1 MRISDRIRLSFL
13 AVTASLP
20 ILATGG
26 DVSRGAQD
34 AVDTGP
40 VREVIEP
47 IRPFSDLDLDHDGV
61 LSTSEAHASPRIGS
75 DWRRLDTNDDGVI
88 DRSEIR
94 VLDIPAPTAEE
105 ADR

>member
-1 MRISDRIRLSFL
+1 MRNSHWIRLSFL
-13 AVTASLP
+13 VVTAGLP
-20 ILATGG
+20 IVATGG
-26 DVSRGAQD
+26 DVSRSAQD
-34 AVDTGP
+34 AVDTEP
-40 VREVIEP
+40 VSEVIEP

-61 LSTSEAHASPRIGS
+61 LSPSEAHASPRIGS
-75 DWRRLDTNDDGVI
+75 DWRRLDTNNDGVI